1 MNIIMH
7 LRYLFIF
14 LLFVFVTA
22 CASTNSSDTAN
33 KADKATAHY
42 KIGRSY
48 YNESK
53 FQQAYIEFQKAL
65 EINPKDTEVLNGIGI
80 IQLVQFEDSEKAI
93 EYFKRALKVDKDF
106 SEAWNNLGVAYERTG
121 KIDEAIAAYEKA
133 VANPMYKNPEKAYNS
148 LGRIYYRAGQ
158 YDKAIDS
165 LISALRR
172 VNDYYPSFYNLALC
186 YNAKGHYGDAATAL
200 MRAIELDPL
209 YRGDR
214 KKALQDFDNRRI
226 TARGPEVNDYMDFIE
241 ILRY

>member
-7 LRYLFIF
+7 LRHIVILF
-14 LLFVFVTA
+14 LFVFVTA
-22 CASTNSSDTAN
+22 CASTNSADTAE
-33 KADKATAHY
+33 KATAHY

-65 EINPKDTEVLNGIGI
+65 EINPKDTEVINGIGI
-80 IQLVQFEDSEKAI
+80 IQLVQFEDFEKAI
-93 EYFKRALKVDKDF
+93 EYFERALKVDKNF
-106 SEAWNNLGVAYERTG
+106 SEAWNNLGVAYEKTG
-121 KIDEAIAAYEKA
+121 KIDEAIASYNKA
-133 VANPMYKNPEKAYNS
+133 VANPMYRNPEKAYNS
-148 LGRIYYRAGQ
+148 LGRIYYRSRQ

-165 LISALRR
+165 LTSALRR
-172 VNDYYPSFYNLALC
+172 VNDYYPSYYNLALC
-186 YNAKGHYGDAATAL
+186 YNAKGYYGDAASAL

-214 KKALQDFDNRRI
+214 EKALTDFENRRLI
-226 TARGPEVNDYMDFIE
+226 ERGPEVNDFMDFIE